1 MKLKNIKIHYLLKLL
16 VFWLLFFAG
25 FRLLFVIYHHTKIPD
40 GQHAETGMAFFH
52 ALPLDLSAACIALII
67 PYILWSLQQFYKR
80 RLIHLLNLGFLILL
94 IIFVTVLSIA
104 NIKMYGEWGTL
115 LSARAF
121 NYLRYPAEVLHFI
134 SGWSLFLLL
143 AGCAL
148 IIYFSI
154 RTYRTYITN
163 FSYPIEN
170 KKIKIAIIASTPF
183 LLLLGYRGGFQLA
196 PINESNCYYSSIPIN
211 NHIATNNIWYLIH
224 SFVEANDNKNP
235 YEFMDLDDAKRHTA
249 ALFSTS
255 PTQTPGILKS
265 TRPNIVFII
274 LESWTADIIE
284 SLGGEPGVTPH
295 FKELQQ
301 DGLLFTQMYSSGFR
315 TEQGLIS
322 ILSGFPGQPNN
333 SIITTPSKA
342 EKLPAL
348 TTNLVKQGYTSSFY
362 YGGEIEFANM
372 KSYLV
377 NSHFEKIIDKNNFSA
392 NQLNSKWGAHDE
404 FVLQKQLMDLKTEQK
419 PFFSVVLT
427 LSTHEPFEVNM
438 KTPFKATTE
447 EEKFKKAAYYTD
459 YCLFN
464 YFKEARKQPWYSNT
478 VFIVVADHGHYL
490 PKNRDLN
497 HPESKRITSLLTG
510 GALIDSL
517 RGRTISKICNQNDWP
532 AILLTQLHLPAD
544 EFVWS
549 KNVLSAEAKEF
560 AYYSN
565 ENCLGWITPQ
575 KNYVFTFGSQTVEEF
590 AGVKDSAANPQSV
603 TDAKAYLQ
611 TLYQTYLDY

>member
-1 MKLKNIKIHYLLKLL
+1 MKLKIHYLIKLL
-16 VFWLLFFAG
+16 MFWLLFFAG

-40 GQHAETGMAFFH
+40 GQHAETVMAFFH
-52 ALPLDLSAACIALII
+52 ALPLDLSAACAALVI
-67 PYILWSLQQFYKR
+67 PYILWSFQQFNKR
-80 RLIHLLNLGFLILL
+80 RFIHLLNLGFLILMIVL
-94 IIFVTVLSIA
+94 ITILSIA

-121 NYLRYPAEVLHFI
+121 HYLRYPGEILHFI

-148 IIYFSI
+148 ISYIAI
-154 RTYRTYITN
+154 RTYRTRITN

-170 KKIKIAIIASTPF
+170 KKLKIVFIILIP
-183 LLLLGYRGGFQLA
+183 LLLLIGYRGGFQLT

-211 NHIATNNIWYLIH
+211 NHIATNNIWYLVH
-224 SFVEANDNKNP
+224 SFVEANEENNP
-235 YEFMDLDDAKRHTA
+235 YEFMDRDEAKVITA
-249 ALFSTS
+249 ALYETS
-255 PTQTPGILKS
+255 KNKTASILKS
-265 TRPNIVFII
+265 TRPNIVFIV

-284 SLGGEPGVTPH
+284 SLGGEPNVTPH
-295 FKELQQ
+295 FKELAKE
-301 DGLLFTQMYSSGFR
+301 GLLFTHMYSSGFR

-322 ILSGFPGQPNN
+322 LLSGFPGQPNN

-342 EKLPAL
+342 EKLPSL
-348 TTNLVKQGYTSSFY
+348 TTDLVKQGYSSSFY

-377 NSHFEKIIDKNNFSA
+377 NTHFEKIIDKKNFNA

-404 FVLQKQLMDLKTEQK
+404 FVLQKQLLDLKTQQK

-427 LSTHEPFEVNM
+427 LSTHEPFEVTM
-438 KTPFKATTE
+438 TTPFKGASE

-464 YFKEARKQPWYSNT
+464 YFKEAKKQPWYSNT
-478 VFIVVADHGHYL
+478 IFLLVADHGHYL

-497 HPESKRITSLLTG
+497 HPESRRITSLLLG

-517 RGRTISKICNQNDWP
+517 HGKIIDKIANQNDWP
-532 AILLTQLHLPAD
+532 VTLLAQLNLSGDA
-544 EFVWS
+544 FLWS
-549 KNVLSAEAKEF
+549 KNILFPQTKEF

-575 KNYVFTFGSQTVEEF
+575 KNYVYTYSSKTVEELP
-590 AGVKDSAANPQSV
+590 GRSDSTADPRSLEA
-603 TDAKAYLQ
+603 AKAYLQ